1 MVGLAKSL
9 KDEPFHVIAFYCQTP
24 SKERASQPLKSAG
37 WTSKMT
43 NLTVANQTRFPK
55 APVKYVP
62 YYLIFDHT
70 GKLRYNH
77 MAGPYHGGDGDNYKK
92 LVKELL
98 KEVPKAAAK
107 TKEKGES

>member
-9 KDEPFHVIAFYCQTP
+9 KDEPFHLIASYCQRGTKEGALAAL
-24 SKERASQPLKSAG
+24 SKQG
-37 WTSKMT
+37 WTKDSKNISVMY
-43 NLTVANQTRFPK
+43 QTQFPK

-77 MAGPYHGGDGDNYKK
+77 MAGPYHGGDGDTYKK

-98 KEVPKAAAK
+98 KEVPKSK
-107 TKEKGES
+107 

>member
-9 KDEPFHVIAFYCQTP
+9 KDEPFHLIASYCQRGT
-24 SKERASQPLKSAG
+24 KEGALASLKKEG
-37 WTSKMT
+37 WTKDLKNASVM
-43 NLTVANQTRFPK
+43 NRTRFPK

-77 MAGPYHGGDGDNYKK
+77 MAGPYHGGDGDNYQK

-98 KEVPKAAAK
+98 KEVPR
-107 TKEKGES
+107 